1 METEATS
8 AKEVLRRLGTG
19 EAIDAVCAAAGMTRA
34 EFDGWWRA
42 ETAARVPAA
51 DGGRRAPAGV
61 RAEIHRDGWGI
72 PHVYTETDSALFFAF
87 GYAMAQDRLFQLDWL
102 RRKASGTLAEVL
114 GPDGLE
120 PDTIARTVGLR
131 RIAEAE
137 ARALPAETRALLE
150 AFTAGINAVIEESRE
165 RPPVEFDLLDYA
177 PEAWSPV
184 DSLAIAVELRYYLTV
199 RFPVIAIPE
208 LAKRALGEGPLYA
221 AFLRGEADD
230 ESILPPGAYPARRS
244 GVEPVGRAAGGAG
257 GDPEEGRGSNNW
269 VVAGARTA
277 SGKPMVASDP
287 HIAFGAVSCW
297 YEAHLSGGSFDVAGT
312 AYAGLPPVF
321 FGRTPRVAWG
331 ITNNICSQ
339 RDLYQ
344 ERTDPAHPGC
354 FLHDGRWEPAR
365 ERVEEI
371 RVRGAAPVRKVIRVS
386 RNGPIVDE
394 LLPPAARHTGPVAL
408 RWLGATPCGWLTSL
422 LGMNR
427 ARSADELRAAL
438 RGWRV
443 PTWSLVFA
451 DADGHI
457 GYQAAGAV
465 PIREVPERGYRP
477 GWDPRHQW
485 AGLIPFE
492 GMPRLADPSRGWIAT
507 ANNRPAP
514 DAFPYPLSGTW
525 SSGHRARRIRQML
538 DATPVATREDFVR
551 MHQDVL
557 SLRAVECVPRLVRAL
572 AADANAARDPRVA
585 QALRHLEAWD
595 GRLEVDRVGAA
606 IFEVFFPRFCRAV
619 ADERFPADQAEL
631 VAGAIA
637 GLGTELLGEDKLG
650 WFTRRSR
657 DAALL
662 GAFEATLGELT
673 QRLGPDMATWTWGRL
688 HQIRLQHVLSAR
700 GELGALL
707 DRGGLPVKGDGTTVC
722 NTGYDPNYLAPMGA
736 NYRLIAELASVP
748 PGLWAVDAQG
758 QSGHPGSPHYGDQ
771 LAEWIAARYHH
782 LSLDR
787 AEVTRTIRHTLSLGT
802 PEADG

>member
-1 METEATS
+1 MTLAS
-8 AKEVLRRLGTG
+8 KEILRRLGAG
-19 EAIDAVCAAAGMTRA
+19 EPIASVCGAAGLTRP
-34 EFDGWWRA
+34 EFDAWWTA

-51 DGGRRAPAGV
+51 SGTRRAPGGI

-72 PHVYTETDSALFFAF
+72 PHVYAERDEALFFAF

-120 PDTIARTVGLR
+120 LDTVARTVGLR
-131 RIAEAE
+131 RIAETE
-137 ARALPAETRALLE
+137 WRETPPETRALVE
-150 AFTAGINAVIEESRE
+150 AFTAGVNALIEESRD
-165 RPPVEFDLLDYA
+165 RLPIEFDLLDYV
-177 PEAWSPV
+177 PDAWVPV
-184 DSLAIAVELRYYLTV
+184 DCLAIAGELRYYLTV
-199 RFPVIAIPE
+199 RYPVIAIPE
-208 LAKRALGEGPLYA
+208 LAKRALGEGRLYA
-221 AFLRGEADD
+221 AFLQGEADD
-230 ESILPPGAYPARRS
+230 ESILPPGAYPTRRS
-244 GVEPVGRAAGGAG
+244 GVEPVGRGA

-269 VVAGARTA
+269 VVAGARA
-277 SGKPMVASDP
+277 RSGKPMVASDP

-297 YEAHLSGGSFDVAGT
+297 YEVHLAGGSFEVAGT
-312 AYAGLPPVF
+312 GYAGIPAVF

-344 ERTDPAHPGC
+344 EKTDPAHPGC
-354 FLHDGRWEPAR
+354 FLYGGRWEPAR

-371 RVRGAAPVRKVIRVS
+371 RVKGAAPVRTVIRDS

-394 LLPPAARHTGPVAL
+394 LLPAAARHTGPVAL

-427 ARSADELRAAL
+427 ARSADKLRAAL

-457 GYQAAGAV
+457 GYQAAGAI
-465 PIREVPERGYRP
+465 PIRSAAERGYRP

-485 AGLIPFE
+485 EGLIPFE
-492 GMPRLADPSRGWIAT
+492 GMPRLADPPRGWIAT

-514 DAFPYPLSGTW
+514 DDFPYPLSGTW
-525 SSGHRARRIRQML
+525 SSGHRARRVRQML
-538 DATPVATREDFVR
+538 EATPVATREDFVR

-557 SLRAVECVPRLVRAL
+557 SLRAVDCVPRLLKAL
-572 AADANAARDPRVA
+572 NGASARSPRVTEA
-585 QALRHLEAWD
+585 VPHLEAWD

-606 IFEVFFPRFCRAV
+606 LFEAFFPRFCRAV
-619 ADERFPADQAEL
+619 ADERFPPEQAEL

-637 GLGTELLGEDKLG
+637 GLATELLDADTVG
-650 WFTRRSR
+650 WFARTSR
-657 DAALL
+657 EAVIL
-662 GAFEATLGELT
+662 GAFEATIADLER
-673 QRLGPDMATWTWGRL
+673 RLGPDMVTWTWGRL
-688 HQIRLQHVLSAR
+688 HQIRLQHVLSGR
-700 GELGALL
+700 GELGGLL
-707 DRGGLPVKGDGTTVC
+707 DCPPGGGGLPVRGDGTTVC

-736 NYRLIAELASVP
+736 NYRLIAELASTP

-771 LAEWIAARYHH
+771 LAEWISARYHY

-787 AEVTRTIRHTLSLGT
+787 AEVAKTIQHTLTLE
-802 PEADG
+802 P